1 MAMPEYINL
10 DAALDET
17 TLRDWY
23 ISSTDGKPPIWTEE
37 HVEELLGDF
46 YVIPKGAAFI
56 DNGAA
61 LQWFKISECPPA
73 VQQDVLLYFGSY
85 LKMVAGGRYTDR
97 ANTTWYANAD
107 GEHYTHCYSPA
118 IDADEIQPPTYWMP
132 LPAPPNNIEED

>member
-1 MAMPEYINL
+1 MPEYINL

-61 LQWFKISECPPA
+61 LQ
-73 VQQDVLLYFGSY
+73 
-85 LKMVAGGRYTDR
+85 
-97 ANTTWYANAD
+97 
-107 GEHYTHCYSPA
+107 
-118 IDADEIQPPTYWMP
+118 
-132 LPAPPNNIEED
+132 

>member
-37 HVEELLGDF
+37 HIEELLGDF

-61 LQWFKISECPPA
+61 LQWFEVSEHPPA
-73 VQQDVLLYFGSY
+73 AQQDVLLRFAN
-85 LKMVAGGRYTDR
+85 LPNMVVGGRYTDKT
-97 ANTTWYANAD
+97 NTPWYANIAGD
-107 GEHYTHCYSPA
+107 NYTDCYNPNIYCGGEQAPTH
-118 IDADEIQPPTYWMP
+118 WMP